1 MAERII
7 TINDVRRAGLC
18 AKGARIWASS
28 NGFDL
33 RDFLKNGM
41 AESKVEALDDAMA
54 NKVLAHVRAQQ
65 QENQQ

>member
-7 TINDVRRAGLC
+7 TINDVRNAGLC
-18 AKGARIWASS
+18 AKGARIWAQS

-33 RDFLKNGM
+33 RAFLKDGM
-41 AESKVEALDDAMA
+41 TESKVAAMNDAMA